1 MGSAMSFL
9 SKFGGQGEDS
19 APPDSTVLSASAPNA
34 LAGFLD
40 QFTTLTESYF
50 FYNNTVELRFNVADH
65 KYYKVD
71 PELGNLIEQYGVT
84 TVLRIIDKS
93 PALVPWASKKCAE
106 KILRTIPLSDVQNE
120 FKEIMLAPITL
131 TDFTALVM
139 EAKNAHKEILED
151 AGDIGHMAHK
161 CLEDSIQHA
170 IDHTQGTVQELHE
183 VPTDEKAK
191 AAAEAGFAWMRAH
204 SVRWIGTERKIYSK
218 KYGYAGTADGLAWV
232 NSCDDLSCC
241 PEKYTGHLAL
251 VDWKSSNDLHTEYC
265 YQTAAYLQALIEEFG
280 NVDKN
285 RESRSSLLETS

>member
-1 MGSAMSFL
+1 M

-19 APPDSTVLSASAPNA
+19 APPDSTLLSAGAPNA

-65 KYYKVD
+65 KYYLVSPD
-71 PELGNLIEQYGVT
+71 LGNLIEQYVVT

-106 KILRTIPLSDVQNE
+106 KILRTIPLSTTKDE
-120 FKEIMLAPITL
+120 FGSILLAPITL
-131 TDFTALVM
+131 EDFTKLVLK
-139 EAKNAHKEILED
+139 AKNAHKEILED

-161 CLEDSIQHA
+161 CLENSIQHA
-170 IDHTQGTVQELHE
+170 IDHTQGIVQELRE

-204 SVRWIGTERKIYSK
+204 HVRWVGTERKIYSK
-218 KYGYAGTADGLAWV
+218 KYAYAGTADGLAWV
-232 NSCDDLSCC
+232 DSCEDKSCC
-241 PEKYTGHLAL
+241 SEQYKGHLAL
-251 VDWKSSNDLHTEYC
+251 VDWKSSNSLHEEYC
-265 YQTAAYLQALIEEFG
+265 YQTAAYLQALIEEFRDG
-280 NVDKN
+280 TV
-285 RESRSSLLETS
+285 